1 MSKAT
6 LSRLGVSARG
16 LWALGLAAYLSACS
30 VDPGLSQTDSVRPKL
45 AINPDGDVTVTTTGR
60 VLNTYSPLQL
70 PAVVGDTAVTVQ
82 SLSQLGVKA
91 DDLVMII
98 QMQGAQMAVSDDD
111 QYGTVQNLQ
120 GAGLYELVRVR
131 GVDSAT
137 SRVLLDTRCGG
148 LRNAYSVTG
157 RSQVVR
163 VPQVGNLQVTTGSSI
178 VALPWDGQKGGV
190 IAVRA
195 SGNIVVDGIV
205 DASGQGFRG
214 GAAQTGLGVQA
225 DESTDRP
232 GFRTSIATQGAAK
245 GEGIAGSAS
254 DYATQSGGL
263 GRGAPAN
270 GGGGGNGF
278 KSGGG
283 GGAGGGGSRTY
294 DGSGVMDNSAVGKAA
309 WSLDPITISQGKLST
324 SSGGGRGGYSSSSS
338 DQDALTVGPGSSAW
352 GANKRQERG
361 GRGGHPL
368 VQSPSSRL
376 FMGGGG
382 GAGDANGKTAA
393 TGAPG
398 GNGGG
403 LIFLWGN
410 RLAGVGRVLSTGQAG
425 SGTSAPSHDQ
435 GAGGGGGGGTI
446 ALMLP
451 TVEGSLRLTATGG
464 IGGSQGV
471 PANATDAAGP
481 GGGGGGGVLILPST
495 LPITVQRDTQGAAA
509 GSSQATA
516 VSEFPV
522 NGATRG
528 SEGEEQTF
536 VPGSALPSCLP
547 TDLAIS
553 LSSAQKSAVP
563 GSTYTLTVTV
573 ENVGTELTTAAPL
586 SSLLTPLGIPSVNW
600 SCSAT
605 PTVATE
611 TASCSPVRGFQD
623 LSGTVSLSP
632 GQKAIYQ
639 VVISVP
645 SAASGSLVYQ
655 AQVAAASGTSDA
667 DPSNNQASV
676 TVPIQ
681 PSADL
686 QVLLTPAPVPAAPAQ
701 PVTMIVSARNMGPSD
716 ARDVVLRFAVPDG
729 FTVVKEPSS
738 PNLVCTGSRSGYEC
752 SESQLERFTT
762 HDVQLVI
769 EPDAGTSPTELRVSA
784 TVSGS
789 VPDDV
794 LDNNTAQVVVPYD
807 DTLAPYRKVQLRGGG
822 LSCGLGQSS
831 TFQPQPH
838 SVLALLLCATALRL
852 SRRLR
857 RSRPFRTR

>member
-6 LSRLGVSARG
+6 LSRLTMSTRS
-16 LWALGLAAYLSACS
+16 LFALGLSAWLLACS
-30 VDPGLSQTDSVRPKL
+30 AEQRTAQTDHVQPKL
-45 AINPDGDVTVTTTGR
+45 AINPDGDVTVTTAGR
-60 VLNTYSPLQL
+60 VLNTYSPLVQ
-70 PAVVGDTAVTVQ
+70 PASVGDTAVTVQ
-82 SLSQLGVKA
+82 SLAQLGVKA

-98 QMQGAQMAVSDDD
+98 QMQGAQIAVSDDD
-111 QYGTVQNLQ
+111 QYGAIQSLQ

-131 GVDSAT
+131 GVDAAG

-157 RSQVVR
+157 HSQVVR
-163 VPQVGNLQVTTGSSI
+163 VPQVGNLQVTTGSS
-178 VALPWDGQKGGV
+178 VQALPWDGQKGGV
-190 IAVRA
+190 IAIRA
-195 SGNIVVDGIV
+195 SGNIVVDGAI

-214 GAAQTGLGVQA
+214 GAAQTGLSVQA
-225 DESTDRP
+225 DESADRP
-232 GFRTSIATQGAAK
+232 GFRTAQAAQGAAK
-245 GEGIAGSAS
+245 GESIAGNSAE
-254 DYATQSGGL
+254 YAAGAF

-270 GGGGGNGF
+270 GGGGGNGY

-283 GGAGGGGSRTY
+283 GGAGGGGTRAY
-294 DGSGVMDNSAVGKAA
+294 DGSGVMDNNAVGKAA
-309 WSLDPITISQGKLST
+309 WSLDPAFISQGKLST

-338 DQDALTVGPGSSAW
+338 DQDALTVGPGSSQW

-361 GRGGHPL
+361 GRGGHPV

-376 FMGGGG
+376 FLGGGG

-393 TGAPG
+393 SGAPG
-398 GNGGG
+398 GSGGG
-403 LIFLWGN
+403 LVFLWGN
-410 RLAGVGRVLSTGQAG
+410 RLAGIGRISSSGQAG
-425 SGTSAPSHDQ
+425 GSTSAPSHDQ
-435 GAGGGGGGGTI
+435 AAGGGGGGGTI
-446 ALMLP
+446 ALLLP
-451 TVEGSLRLTATGG
+451 TVEGSLRLNAA
-464 IGGSQGV
+464 GGSGGGQGV
-471 PANATDAAGP
+471 PQSATDAAGP
-481 GGGGGGGVLILPST
+481 GGGGGGGVLVLPSS

-509 GSSQATA
+509 GSSQAA
-516 VSEFPV
+516 SVSEFPV

-528 SEGEEQTF
+528 SEGEELAF
-536 VPGSALPSCLP
+536 APGSALPACLP

-553 LSSAQKSAVP
+553 LSSTQKSAVP
-563 GSTYTLTVTV
+563 GTTYTLTATV
-573 ENVGTELTTAAPL
+573 ENVGSELTVAAPL
-586 SSLLTPLGIPSVNW
+586 SSILTPSAIPSVNW

-605 PTVATE
+605 PTVATD
-611 TASCSPVRGFQD
+611 TASCAPNRGFQD

-632 GQKAIYQ
+632 GQKATYQ
-639 VVISVP
+639 IVISVP
-645 SAASGSLVYQ
+645 SAATGSLIYQ
-655 AQVAAASGTSDA
+655 AQVAAASGTSDV

-752 SESQLERFTT
+752 TESQLERFTT
-762 HDVQLVI
+762 HDVLLVV
-769 EPDAGTSPTELRVSA
+769 EPDAGTSPTELRFAASI
-784 TVSGS
+784 SGS
-789 VPDDV
+789 VPDDT
-794 LDNNTAQVVVPYD
+794 LDNNQTQVVVRYD
-807 DTLAPYRKVQLRGGG
+807 DSLAPYRKVQLRGGG
-822 LSCGLGQSS
+822 LSCGLSHFTTATS
-831 TFQPQPH
+831 QPL